1 MMLIA
6 VDFRTAAVLIL
17 QLLVLLPLSGC
28 SGQCLL
34 AFELADSSVELTGT
48 TVHPVSLPILL
59 EGTPDY
65 SLNGRIYLQL
75 SGACPASADALSASA
90 VQNTSLVAQ
99 AGAQITV
106 LPALLDAQVG

>member
-1 MMLIA
+1 MPMA
-6 VDFRTAAVLIL
+6 VNWRTAAVLLL
-17 QLLVLLPLSGC
+17 QLLVLLRLSGC

-34 AFELADSSVELTGT
+34 AFDIANSSSVELTGT

-65 SLNGRIYLQL
+65 SLDGRIYLQL
-75 SGACPASADALSASA
+75 TGACPASADSLGTSAP
-90 VQNTSLVAQ
+90 QNASLVAQ
-99 AGAQITV
+99 AGSQVTV

>member
-1 MMLIA
+1 MPMA
-6 VDFRTAAVLIL
+6 VDLRTAVVLLL

-34 AFELADSSVELTGT
+34 AFEIADSSSVELTGA

-75 SGACPASADALSASA
+75 SGACPARADALSASA
-90 VQNTSLVAQ
+90 LQNASLVAQ
-99 AGAQITV
+99 AGSQITV